1 MACSKKRKVDSEN
14 RAFNQE
20 WTDSFMFIL
29 PTGSSK
35 PVCLICSETVAI
47 IKSGNVK
54 RHYETKHK
62 SFDQTYPLKSV
73 LRAQKINDLKAQYD
87 RSSRILT
94 HSFTAQQRANECSLK
109 VAWILGQHKKPFTD
123 AGVVKE
129 CMSAVAET
137 LLEGK
142 QKEDMCVKIKQIPM
156 SASSATKKT
165 EILTQDVLA
174 QLQLDEAIHKAPCI
188 GLAVDESTDVSD
200 NAQLLVFV
208 RFFNID
214 KEKFCEDLLGVTP
227 LQTSTRGEDIYL
239 AIKEMLKKRAIEMK
253 QVVSIT
259 TDGAPAM
266 VGRERGAVAR
276 LKEDNP
282 QLISYHCIIHQSVLC
297 STLSDEYAEVMNTM
311 MRMINFLRASSSHQH
326 RMLREFLRE
335 VDANA
340 DDLLL
345 HNNVRW
351 LSKGRVLERF
361 WSIRGEIAAFLAQ
374 LKSQKATPFSLFL
387 EDDKKMDIVAFLVD
401 ITSHLNELNL
411 KLQGKDNS
419 VCDLMTAVRSFQ
431 RKLALF
437 REDLQGDCAHFPTV
451 KEQVQGER
459 EVSSFVD
466 FVDKLIVNFSK
477 RFDSF
482 SLGQQLTLFIQ
493 NPFLITDVRE
503 FSKEVTLLFK
513 WADAGPLQMQLVDL
527 QADVALKE
535 HFGKS
540 DPATF
545 WLQMVSETAFPGLR
559 KVALYIFTM
568 FGSTYN
574 CEAAFS
580 TMNIIKSKYRSRLT
594 NEHLHMCMR
603 MALTPFQPRFKMLA
617 GQARAHFSH

>member
-1 MACSKKRKVDSEN
+1 
-14 RAFNQE
+14 
-20 WTDSFMFIL
+20 
-29 PTGSSK
+29 
-35 PVCLICSETVAI
+35 
-47 IKSGNVK
+47 
-54 RHYETKHK
+54 
-62 SFDQTYPLKSV
+62 
-73 LRAQKINDLKAQYD
+73 
-87 RSSRILT
+87 
-94 HSFTAQQRANECSLK
+94 
-109 VAWILGQHKKPFTD
+109 
-123 AGVVKE
+123 
-129 CMSAVAET
+129 
-137 LLEGK
+137 
-142 QKEDMCVKIKQIPM
+142 MCVKIKQIPM

-165 EILTQDVLA
+165 EILTDDVLA
-174 QLQLDEAIHKAPCI
+174 QLDEAIHKAPCI

-208 RFFNID
+208 RFFNKD
-214 KEKFCEDLLGVTP
+214 KEEFCEDLLGVTP

-239 AIKEMLKKRAIEMK
+239 PIKEMLKKRAIELK

-276 LKEDNP
+276 MKDDNP

-297 STLSDEYAEVMNTM
+297 STLSDEYAVVMNTM

-374 LKSQKATPFSLFL
+374 LKNQKATTFSLFL
-387 EDDKKMDIVAFLVD
+387 EDDKKMDIVAFLR
-401 ITSHLNELNL
+401 
-411 KLQGKDNS
+411 KLVLFKE
-419 VCDLMTAVRSFQ
+419 DLMA
-431 RKLALF
+431 
-437 REDLQGDCAHFPTV
+437 DCAHFPTV
-451 KEQVQGER
+451 KEQVQCER
-459 EVSSFVD
+459 DVSSFVD
-466 FVDKLIVNFSK
+466 FLDKLIVNFSM

-513 WADAGPLQMQLVDL
+513 WENAGPLQIQLIDL
-527 QADVALKE
+527 QD
-535 HFGKS
+535 GKT
-540 DPATF
+540 DPTTF
-545 WLQMVSETAFPGLR
+545 WIQMVPETAFPGLR
-559 KVALYIFTM
+559 KLALYILTM

-580 TMNIIKSKYRSRLT
+580 TMNIIKSK
-594 NEHLHMCMR
+594 
-603 MALTPFQPRFKMLA
+603 
-617 GQARAHFSH
+617 

>member
-1 MACSKKRKVDSEN
+1 
-14 RAFNQE
+14 
-20 WTDSFMFIL
+20 
-29 PTGSSK
+29 
-35 PVCLICSETVAI
+35 
-47 IKSGNVK
+47 
-54 RHYETKHK
+54 
-62 SFDQTYPLKSV
+62 
-73 LRAQKINDLKAQYD
+73 
-87 RSSRILT
+87 
-94 HSFTAQQRANECSLK
+94 
-109 VAWILGQHKKPFTD
+109 
-123 AGVVKE
+123 
-129 CMSAVAET
+129 
-137 LLEGK
+137 
-142 QKEDMCVKIKQIPM
+142 M

-165 EILTQDVLA
+165 EILTHDVLA
-174 QLQLDEAIHKAPCI
+174 QLDEAIHKAPCI

-208 RFFNID
+208 RFFNKD
-214 KEKFCEDLLGVTP
+214 KEEFCEDLLGVTA
-227 LQTSTRGEDIYL
+227 LQTTTRGEDIYL
-239 AIKEMLKKRAIEMK
+239 AIKEMLKKRKIELK

-276 LKEDNP
+276 MKDDNP

-311 MRMINFLRASSSHQH
+311 MSMINFLRASSSHQH

-361 WSIRGEIAAFLAQ
+361 WSIRGEIAACLAQ
-374 LKSQKATPFSLFL
+374 LKSQKATTFSLFL

-401 ITSHLNELNL
+401 ITSHLNELDL

-431 RKLALF
+431 RKLVLF
-437 REDLQGDCAHFPTV
+437 REDLLADCAHFPTV
-451 KEQVQGER
+451 KERIQGER
-459 EVSSFVD
+459 DVSSFVD
-466 FVDKLIVNFSK
+466 FVD
-477 RFDSF
+477 
-482 SLGQQLTLFIQ
+482 IQ

-513 WADAGPLQMQLVDL
+513 WENAGPLQMQLVDL

-535 HFGKS
+535 HFGKT

-594 NEHLHMCMR
+594 NEHLHMCLR
-603 MALTPFQPRFKMLA
+603 MALTPFQPRFKILA

>member
-20 WTDSFMFIL
+20 WTDSYMFIL

-62 SFDQTYPLKSV
+62 SFDQTYPLKSA

-109 VAWILGQHKKPFTD
+109 VAWILGKHKKPFTD
-123 AGVVKE
+123 GGVVKE

-137 LLEGK
+137 LFEGK
-142 QKEDMCVKIKQIPM
+142 QKDDVCVKIKQIPM

-165 EILTQDVLA
+165 EILTDDVLA
-174 QLQLDEAIHKAPCI
+174 QLDEAIHKAPCI

-208 RFFNID
+208 RFFNKD
-214 KEKFCEDLLGVTP
+214 KEEFCEDLLGVTP

-239 AIKEMLKKRAIEMK
+239 AIKEMLKKRAIELK

-276 LKEDNP
+276 MKDDNP
-282 QLISYHCIIHQSVLC
+282 QLL

-374 LKSQKATPFSLFL
+374 LKNQKATTFSLFL

-401 ITSHLNELNL
+401 ITLHLNELNL

-419 VCDLMTAVRSFQ
+419 VCELMTAVRSFQ
-431 RKLALF
+431 RKLVLF
-437 REDLQGDCAHFPTV
+437 REDLMADCAHFPTV

-459 EVSSFVD
+459 DVSSFVD
-466 FVDKLIVNFSK
+466 FLDKLIVNFSM

-513 WADAGPLQMQLVDL
+513 
-527 QADVALKE
+527 
-535 HFGKS
+535 
-540 DPATF
+540 
-545 WLQMVSETAFPGLR
+545 
-559 KVALYIFTM
+559 
-568 FGSTYN
+568 
-574 CEAAFS
+574 
-580 TMNIIKSKYRSRLT
+580 
-594 NEHLHMCMR
+594 
-603 MALTPFQPRFKMLA
+603 
-617 GQARAHFSH
+617 

>member
-20 WTDSFMFIL
+20 WTDSYMFIL

-62 SFDQTYPLKSV
+62 SFDQTYPLKSA

-109 VAWILGQHKKPFTD
+109 VAWILGKHKKPFTD
-123 AGVVKE
+123 GGVVKE

-137 LLEGK
+137 LFEGK
-142 QKEDMCVKIKQIPM
+142 QKDDMCVKIKQIPM

-165 EILTQDVLA
+165 EILTHDVLA
-174 QLQLDEAIHKAPCI
+174 QLDEAIHKAPCI
-188 GLAVDESTDVSD
+188 GLAVDEFTDVSD

-208 RFFNID
+208 RFFNKD
-214 KEKFCEDLLGVTP
+214 KEEFCEDLLGVTP
-227 LQTSTRGEDIYL
+227 LQTSTRGEVIYL
-239 AIKEMLKKRAIEMK
+239 AIKEMLKKRAIELK

-276 LKEDNP
+276 MKDDNP

-374 LKSQKATPFSLFL
+374 LKNQKATTFSIFL

-431 RKLALF
+431 RKLVLF
-437 REDLQGDCAHFPTV
+437 REDLLADCAHFPTV

-459 EVSSFVD
+459 DVSSFVD
-466 FVDKLIVNFSK
+466 FLDKLIVNFSM

-513 WADAGPLQMQLVDL
+513 WENAGPLQMQLIDL

-535 HFGKS
+535 NFGKT
-540 DPATF
+540 DPTTF
-545 WLQMVSETAFPGLR
+545 WLQMVPETAFPGLR
-559 KVALYIFTM
+559 KVALYILTM

-594 NEHLHMCMR
+594 NEHLHMCLR
-603 MALTPFQPRFKMLA
+603 MALTPFQPRFKILA
-617 GQARAHFSH
+617 GQPRAHFSH